1 MIAVMPR
8 YNRTSNK
15 YAMER
20 KNRFSLAS
28 HELRTRYLIKLASKT
43 A

>member
-15 YAMER
+15 YAMKR
-20 KNRFSLAS
+20 KNKFSLAS
-28 HELRTRYLIKLASKT
+28 HVLRTRYLIKLACKI

>member
-28 HELRTRYLIKLASKT
+28 QNCAHVTL
-43 A
+43 